1 MGGASKS
8 GAGVEE
14 YDIFRRRYKIKICKI
29 CRNICIIPVDF
40 DTVLYLKKAADNGY
54 YQSKGKNMIEVQM
67 ADEQFG
73 FMQEKDTT
81 GVSNKLCITCR
92 LFDTPLF

>member
-1 MGGASKS
+1 MTYSGADIKSKS
-8 GAGVEE
+8 VKFVG
-14 YDIFRRRYKIKICKI
+14 I
-29 CRNICIIPVDF
+29 F

-81 GVSNKLCITCR
+81 FSSIYKYIQYLCVI
-92 LFDTPLF
+92 FP